1 MRFRAVIVPIFA
13 IILLGGM
20 PKDASAQF
28 KLTPYL
34 GTTFNS
40 SFDDYD
46 EFGNKLHYGVALTWL
61 GRSGVGFE
69 VDFGYAPTFFEEGND
84 ELFEFESEGNLT
96 TLMANLVIGRSGGGL
111 QPYVSGGFGLI
122 RSDIKDPIDLF
133 EYSDNGFGVNVG
145 AGLYAGSSRFGL
157 RGDLRYYRQLSDL
170 TPIRNL
176 ELGDFSFWRASA
188 GLAIGF

>member
-1 MRFRAVIVPIFA
+1 
-13 IILLGGM
+13 M